1 MGNMA
6 PGVSQARSWGQED
19 AERRARR
26 TRSSS
31 VATAATAVEM
41 RHGRI
46 AVPLRPCRCQVVAK
60 SAEVRRFE
68 EYKRK
73 TLFYMSPIITEFRVR
88 YVLLLRHLPIV
99 EQIAQH
105 AFIPFGFH
113 NGSGMMTRPKD

>member
-1 MGNMA
+1 MGA
-6 PGVSQARSWGQED
+6 LLCPCG
-19 AERRARR
+19 RA
-26 TRSSS
+26 
-31 VATAATAVEM
+31 A
-41 RHGRI
+41 
-46 AVPLRPCRCQVVAK
+46 AK
-60 SAEVRRFE
+60 SSPSLRKFDAFE